1 LSAYEVAEEE
11 LNNNLKFI
19 VEFRKISPLD
29 KKKPFK
35 DEKKEEKKKDKNEK
49 KEKKEKKDKKK
60 CLKKQLEDSKLQ
72 KKEETKGE

>member
-19 VEFRKISPLD
+19 VEFRKISPLA
-29 KKKPFK
+29 KKKPLK
-35 DEKKEEKKKDKNEK
+35 DEKKEEKKKDKN
-49 KEKKEKKDKKK
+49 EKKDKKK